1 MTPLST
7 IDTTIDTQRAHAG
20 RGAGGRGPPLIVT
33 VTLNPAIDQT
43 IEVDRFVEGDTNSV
57 VAMRFDIG
65 GKGINVARVLKE
77 LGYEPL
83 AMGFAPGD
91 MGRMIED
98 QLADL
103 GIGTDFAFVPGE
115 TRTNVTIV
123 DRARH
128 RHTVLRA
135 SGPPVEAADLDDLY
149 RRIRRRMRSDTWLVL
164 AGSLPPPCGGEVYQR
179 LLVEAEARGAL
190 TALDADGPVVC
201 EVLDLGGRPT
211 VVKLNEFELGRI
223 HGHPT
228 RNEDE
233 VLEAAEAIR
242 ARGVP
247 AVVVTRAANGA
258 VALTPEA
265 DYRVRTPAVEVVSAV
280 GAGDAFLA
288 GLLFGL
294 RRREPWPQALARA
307 GAAGAA
313 CCLSPGTELCQSA
326 QVTRLLGRVV
336 VEQVA
341 QRSPAR

>member
-1 MTPLST
+1 M
-7 IDTTIDTQRAHAG
+7 
-20 RGAGGRGPPLIVT
+20 IVT
-33 VTLNPAIDQT
+33 VTLNPALDQT
-43 IEVDRFVEGDTNSV
+43 VEVDRFVEGDTNRV
-57 VAMRFDIG
+57 VAMRVDIG

-91 MGRMIED
+91 MGRVIED

-115 TRTNVTIV
+115 TRTNITIL
-123 DRARH
+123 DRERH
-128 RHTVLRA
+128 RHTVLSA
-135 SGPPVEAADLDDLY
+135 SGPRIVQEDLEELY
-149 RRIRRRMRSDTWLVL
+149 RRIRRRLRAETWLVL

-179 LLVEAEARGAL
+179 LIAEAEATGAL
-190 TALDADGPVVC
+190 SALDADGPVVR

-211 VVKLNEFELGRI
+211 LVKLNELELGRI
-223 HGHPT
+223 YGDPT

-233 VLEAAEAIR
+233 VFEAAEAIR
-242 ARGVP
+242 VLGVP
-247 AVVVTRAANGA
+247 AVVVTRGANGA

-265 DYRVRTPAVEVVSAV
+265 DYRVHTPAVNVTSAV

-294 RRREPWPQALARA
+294 RRHEAWPEALARA

-313 CCLSPGTELCQSA
+313 CCLAPGTGLCRA
-326 QVTRLLGRVV
+326 ADVGRLLGQVV
-336 VEQVA
+336 VTQVA
-341 QRSPAR
+341 RRAPAR